1 MHLREKRLTGR
12 LQASKL
18 TDLGEIL
25 EEHGIQRDKMSMQ
38 EMLRSGSSASQP
50 NPALNYPCYPPP
62 PLPKIRPAIKGL
74 FNHWLVSL
82 NKAGS

>member
-1 MHLREKRLTGR
+1 MYVREKRLKGR

-38 EMLRSGSSASQP
+38 EMLRSGSFTSQP
-50 NPALNYPCYPPP
+50 NPALSYPPP
-62 PLPKIRPAIKGL
+62 PR
-74 FNHWLVSL
+74 
-82 NKAGS
+82 NKAGY